1 MRSQPITREARG
13 GDVSFVRLQ
22 AARFSGHWQ
31 NCQSARRIAEPFVDC
46 AWITAD
52 SSPTIYGVRATVSR
66 KGRTRVKGTS
76 CPRLAR
82 DPEITSRHCGL
93 ARSVRRDYLPVN
105 RQPIHRMG
113 TSPPELRK
121 EAEVTLFVVS
131 KNPGRLP
138 SCLFRPKHLG
148 W

>member
-13 GDVSFVRLQ
+13 GDVSLVRLQ

-113 TSPPELRK
+113 TSPPELPP
-121 EAEVTLFVVS
+121 EAQARDLVDS
-131 KNPGRLP
+131 QNPEQWQGSR
-138 SCLFRPKHLG
+138 FRPKHLAP
-148 W
+148 